1 MLVMVPII
9 SWPMFRPAS
18 AQRFIEMCGVRCKIS
33 CMPLCHRNAT
43 SIIAPNEPINTE
55 ARKISFGGND
65 KNSSFHI

>member
-33 CMPLCHRNAT
+33 CMPLAIVIAT